1 MLGQAPGSTLSS
13 TGAGQNGLVAYGV
26 WGDTAAAAGGN
37 GAGVQGTAD
46 DNWGVLAANNSP
58 GVPTIEAENLTA
70 TAGGEIFYGYVAYDN
85 NIFGNYPAILGDP
98 GCGEGYMAL
107 QLGQEGMSNCNNYT
121 LLGDGANTYINGGA
135 GTAGFGTI
143 SFRINNDSAPN
154 AMTVN
159 NNNSVT
165 IDSLDVTTSLTKP
178 SGSFKIDHPLDP
190 ANKYLYH
197 SFVESPDMKNIYDGI
212 AELDGNGEA
221 VVSLPDWFQALNRNF
236 RYQLTS
242 IGSFAP
248 VYIAEEMQNGQF
260 KIAGGRSGIKVSWQV
275 TGIRQDAFANAHRI
289 QVEVEK
295 APSDRGHYLHPELF
309 GAPETARIGY
319 VASKM
324 KSIPVEH
331 QRRALPRR
339 GNASPLPQ
347 RTPPSMPIPLRPAP
361 PNPTPPLRSLAPA
374 AQGNKLELNQK

>member
-1 MLGQAPGSTLSS
+1 MKEIVQDNQ
-13 TGAGQNGLVAYGV
+13 TGLHF
-26 WGDTAAAAGGN
+26 
-37 GAGVQGTAD
+37 
-46 DNWGVLAANNSP
+46 SP
-58 GVPTIEAENLTA
+58 GDDKDLAEKVEWAWNHPGHMRMMGEEARHVYE
-70 TAGGEIFYGYVAYDN
+70 
-85 NIFGNYPAILGDP
+85 
-98 GCGEGYMAL
+98 M
-107 QLGQEGMSNCNNYT
+107 NYT
-121 LLGDGANTYINGGA
+121 A
-135 GTAGFGTI
+135 
-143 SFRINNDSAPN
+143 
-154 AMTVN
+154 
-159 NNNSVT
+159 
-165 IDSLDVTTSLTKP
+165 
-178 SGSFKIDHPLDP
+178 
-190 ANKYLYH
+190 
-197 SFVESPDMKNIYDGI
+197 EKN
-212 AELDGNGEA
+212 LDGNGEA
-221 VVSLPDWFQALNRNF
+221 VVSLPGWFQALNRNF

-275 TGIRQDAFANAHRI
+275 TGIGQDAFANAHRI